1 MHENFALLKSR
12 VDVYPL
18 MKAVEREYDLFG
30 QITARQDTPGS
41 PHGDTKAIFLR
52 WSKDLTVDAAF
63 NDIEA
68 VDFPAFFFIPEARD
82 LVAEVVRLSGATKLG
97 RVLITSLKPGGAILP
112 HADEGA
118 VADHYER
125 FHVVL
130 KSDEGNFFYS
140 QISKTQGEYIRMRQ
154 GEIWWFNHKRP
165 HWLENNSDSERIHL
179 IVDAVAPKYRRERDA
194 VSA

>member
-18 MKAVEREYDLFG
+18 LKAVERNHNLYG
-30 QITARQDTPGS
+30 QITARQETPGS

-52 WSKDLTVDAAF
+52 WSRELSIRAAF
-63 NDIEA
+63 EDIEA
-68 VDFPAFFFIPEARD
+68 VDFPAFFQLPEARD
-82 LVAEVVRLSGATKLG
+82 LIAEVVKATGATKLG
-97 RVLITSLKPGGAILP
+97 RVLITSLKPDGVILP

-130 KSDEGNFFYS
+130 KSEPGNFFYS
-140 QISKTQGEYIRMRQ
+140 QISDNKGEYVHMKE

-165 HWLENNSDSERIHL
+165 HWVENNSDCERVHL
-179 IVDAVAPKYRRERDA
+179 IVDAVAPAYRRERDA
-194 VSA
+194 FPA